1 MIAILTVFDQI
12 GQLGRWS
19 RLRLIRGYLCLQLG
33 LIIV

>member
-1 MIAILTVFDQI
+1 MAILSVFDQS

-19 RLRLIRGYLCLQLG
+19 RLSLIRGYLGLKLG